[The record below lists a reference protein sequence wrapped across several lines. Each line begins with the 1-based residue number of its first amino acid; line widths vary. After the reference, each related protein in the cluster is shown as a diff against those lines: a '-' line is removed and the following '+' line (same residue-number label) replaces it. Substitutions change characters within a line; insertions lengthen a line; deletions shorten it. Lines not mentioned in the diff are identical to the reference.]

1 MARLHAQEANL
12 LQHIATLRIVAV
24 GEAVLVAAL
33 VGALFWVSQEHRL
46 SLPPALDQGASLVSN
61 NIHPAEAFN
70 FGALIVQQIY
80 LWREDGQADFP
91 ENIRKLQ
98 YFLTNEHRAWLMDR
112 YRRLLAGDE
121 LAGRRRRLE
130 LVSLYGDGAV
140 EVLGKNSWLVT
151 IDARL
156 TEELNNVKIK
166 DGVLMRYQVPVIY
179 RAFDRVKN
187 PWGLLLDRPRA
198 EPTRVAHQ

>member
-1 MARLHAQEANL
+1 MR
-12 LQHIATLRIVAV
+12 HIATLRAVAV
-24 GEAVLVAAL
+24 GEAALVAAL
-33 VGALFWVSQEHRL
+33 VGALFWVTQEHRL

-70 FGALIVQQIY
+70 FAALILQQTW
-80 LWREDGQADFP
+80 LWRDDGQTDFP

-98 YFLTNEHRAWLMDR
+98 YFLTDEHRAWLTGR
-112 YRRLLAGDE
+112 YRRLQAEDE

-130 LVSLYGDGAV
+130 LVSLYDDGAV

-151 IDARL
+151 VEARL

-166 DGVLMRYQVPVIY
+166 DGVLMRYQVPVVY
-179 RAFDRVKN
+179 RAFDKVKN
-187 PWGLLLDRPRA
+187 PWGLLLDRPRT
-198 EPTRVAHQ
+198 EPTRVARQ